1 MAQTVQGNLDR
12 PKGSENLVCHRRP
25 QNSFSNLFW
34 DTILVDE
41 QFTWERVL
49 DLVVYHQSNH
59 VRCAPVHKHWPG
71 RISAILYLNI
81 EAVIRFNNT
90 VGIVSKHNGLIY
102 AFNVQKKIIWKKK
115 VHEEVVMELL
125 HFYWC
130 YHMQSP
136 TEFKET
142 PRNLIRRK
150 SLFWIGQTFLT
161 LFNWTI

>member
-115 VHEEVVMELL
+115 FMKKWSWNFCNFTDVIT
-125 HFYWC
+125 C
-130 YHMQSP
+130 
-136 TEFKET
+136 
-142 PRNLIRRK
+142 NLQLSLRR
-150 SLFWIGQTFLT
+150 LREI
-161 LFNWTI
+161 

>member
-1 MAQTVQGNLDR
+1 MAQTVQGNLDC

-59 VRCAPVHKHWPG
+59 VGCVLVNKHWPG

-102 AFNVQKKIIWKKK
+102 AFNVQKKIIWRNKSSWRSG
-115 VHEEVVMELL
+115 HGTFALL
-125 HFYWC
+125 LMLSHAISNWV
-130 YHMQSP
+130 
-136 TEFKET
+136 FKS
-142 PRNLIRRK
+142 RLRAI
-150 SLFWIGQTFLT
+150 
-161 LFNWTI
+161 

>member
-115 VHEEVVMELL
+115 FMKKWSWNFCTFTDVIT
-125 HFYWC
+125 C
-130 YHMQSP
+130 
-136 TEFKET
+136 
-142 PRNLIRRK
+142 NLQLSLRR
-150 SLFWIGQTFLT
+150 LREI
-161 LFNWTI
+161 

>member
-1 MAQTVQGNLDR
+1 MAQTVQGNLDC

-59 VRCAPVHKHWPG
+59 VGCVLVNKHWPG

-115 VHEEVVMELL
+115 FMKKWSWNICTFTDVIT
-125 HFYWC
+125 C
-130 YHMQSP
+130 
-136 TEFKET
+136 
-142 PRNLIRRK
+142 NLQLSLRR
-150 SLFWIGQTFLT
+150 LREI
-161 LFNWTI
+161 